1 MYPDATCIHATFAQ
15 LATEGMDASR
25 IIDMTVSRWLDIHIL
40 LSPIIGEPGVVALF
54 ERSVRLASDRHPC
67 LAAVHEGAV
76 RGGEF
81 GALHRALARE
91 TNADAAAASDALL
104 CTFQELLTKLIGT
117 PLAERLLGSVWSLP
131 PSGHDAQDSP

>member
-1 MYPDATCIHATFAQ
+1 MYPDADRHATFAQ
-15 LATEGMDASR
+15 LATEGMNASR
-25 IIDMTVSRWLDIHIL
+25 IIDMTVSRWLDIDTL

-54 ERSVRLASDRHPC
+54 ERSVRLASARHPC

-81 GALHRALARE
+81 GALRRALAQE

-104 CTFQELLTKLIGT
+104 CTFQELLTRLIGAS
-117 PLAERLLGSVWSLP
+117 LAERLLGSVWSLP
-131 PSGHDAQDSP
+131 PNEHDAQDSP